1 MFVNDNKTNRRIY
14 DISTPIPKSSG
25 KRIDV
30 VVQDQTGANLA
41 NLIFRMDMN
50 TLMEILMF
58 EV

>member
-1 MFVNDNKTNRRIY
+1 MVVDEHNTNRSIY